1 MREYKLHELKSS
13 NILYNKKDPKMGFMI
28 IGITLIFLIGLIAA
42 ANFVKRTEVVRSSG
56 ILSTTNKTYIMSETG
71 GRISKVHK
79 KNGEFVNE
87 GDLILEL
94 DNTQVQAQI
103 LSLDYK
109 LNYLNNHINNLNLF
123 IDSLESFNYES
134 IELNE
139 NPFDDGEFYLQYNSF
154 LKSLESI
161 EETKLNDVGDEVN
174 KEIEEITKER
184 KDLVNQYLPQYYSQ
198 KGQYEYEI
206 SGILGQKD
214 AYELTLESYKIYAS
228 SSGYINYSNELNT
241 SLVIGNDPIGTIN
254 DALNIENSVIEVFI
268 STSSIN
274 HISVNQEVDIS
285 VIGLPQ
291 IEHGVI
297 KGKVTSIGTDSIVL
311 EEGVYYKVNV
321 APSNIRLNDIKLISG
336 QATEIRIKY
345 EELTYLK
352 WIINKLGLF
361 NT

>member
-13 NILYNKKDPKMGFMI
+13 NILYNKKDPKMGFII

-87 GDLILEL
+87 RDLILEL

-103 LSLDYK
+103 LSLNYK

-123 IDSLESFNYES
+123 IDSLESFNYEN

-161 EETKLNDVGDEVN
+161 EETKLNDIGEEVS
-174 KEIEEITKER
+174 KDLEEIAKER
-184 KDLVNQYLPQYYSQ
+184 KDIVNQYLTQYYSQ
-198 KGQYEYEI
+198 KGQYEYEV
-206 SGILGQKD
+206 SGVLGQKD

-241 SLVIGNDPIGTIN
+241 SIVIGNDPIGTIN
-254 DALNIENSVIEVFI
+254 DALNIENSVIEVFV

-274 HISVNQEVDIS
+274 HIRKDQEVDIS

-297 KGKVTSIGTDSIVL
+297 KGKVTSIGTDSMVL
-311 EEGVYYKVNV
+311 EEGVYYKVIV
-321 APSNIRLNDIKLISG
+321 TPSDITLNDINLISG
-336 QATEIRIKY
+336 QATEVRIKY

>member
-268 STSSIN
+268 STSNIN
-274 HISVNQEVDIS
+274 HIRKGQEVDIS

-291 IEHGVI
+291 IEHGIINGTVANI
-297 KGKVTSIGTDSIVL
+297 STDSMIL
-311 EEGVYYKVNV
+311 EEGVYYKVIVTPN
-321 APSNIRLNDIKLISG
+321 NISLNDIKLISG
-336 QATEIRIKY
+336 QVTEIRIKY
-345 EELTYLK
+345 DELTYLK
-352 WIINKLGLF
+352 WIINKLGF
-361 NT
+361 FKT